1 MPAARRR
8 EFSMTGLF
16 RRPAMQFATVSVLA
30 LAVASPWLYSL
41 SGFPLS
47 KQSSAVAPKT
57 NTIQGELAPAQGVV
71 REAPE
76 VAQQSSPAAAPP
88 PAPVAPNAPQANF
101 QTRKRAQIAAEV
113 LSPGIAPQPAPAPL
127 QEYATRSHSQEPI
140 ARSAR
145 DRRGGSSFQ
154 PATSAPAIA
163 GSDADKRQL
172 AAPGGSVVT
181 SERYAPAY
189 QRPAENR
196 DQFANA
202 PVNGFK
208 DVMQDAVSTFSID
221 VDTASYSVVRSQLT
235 RYQLPSPQSVRT
247 EELINYFPYD
257 YARPASA
264 NEPFATDVSVMP
276 NPWAKGRKLMRIG
289 IQGYQIKAEER
300 PPANL
305 VFLVDTSGS
314 MDGPNR
320 LPLVRRSLEMLVETL
335 RPEDRVAIVAYAGSA
350 GTVLEPTTASNK
362 NQILAALDNLK
373 AGGSTAG
380 GEGLQLAYRLAE
392 RNFDPKA
399 VNRIMLATDGDFNVG
414 ITNRDEL
421 KGFVESKR
429 DKGIFLSVL
438 GFGMGNLNDSLMQAL
453 AQNGNGVAAYIDT
466 LAEARKV
473 MVDQASTTLFPI
485 AKDVKIQVEFNPAMV
500 SEYRL
505 VGYETRLL
513 NRDDFNNDKVD
524 AGDVGSGASVTA
536 IYDIVPKGAPRLMD
550 ESRYQPEAARRSAEA
565 TPQAGEYAYLKIRY
579 KLPQA
584 TTSTLMA
591 QPITPKNEV
600 TEISQAPESARFAVA
615 VASFGEYLRNAA
627 QMGDVKLEAIIDLAN
642 AAKGADTYG
651 YRAEFV
657 SLVRAAQMAKGN
669 R

>member
-1 MPAARRR
+1 MVGDPGAWIQRRKAEIYARDA
-8 EFSMTGLF
+8 GAGAD
-16 RRPAMQFATVSVLA
+16 RRPLT
-30 LAVASPWLYSL
+30 
-41 SGFPLS
+41 
-47 KQSSAVAPKT
+47 
-57 NTIQGELAPAQGVV
+57 
-71 REAPE
+71 APE
-76 VAQQSSPAAAPP
+76 DSV
-88 PAPVAPNAPQANF
+88 
-101 QTRKRAQIAAEV
+101 
-113 LSPGIAPQPAPAPL
+113 
-127 QEYATRSHSQEPI
+127 
-140 ARSAR
+140 
-145 DRRGGSSFQ
+145 GGN
-154 PATSAPAIA
+154 
-163 GSDADKRQL
+163 
-172 AAPGGSVVT
+172 
-181 SERYAPAY
+181 ERYAPSH
-189 QRPAENR
+189 QRSVENR

-208 DVMQDAVSTFSID
+208 DVRQDAVSTFSID

-235 RYQLPSPQSVRT
+235 RYQLPSPQAVRT

-257 YARPASA
+257 YHRPASA

-276 NPWAKGRKLMRIG
+276 NPWAKGRKLIRIG
-289 IQGYQIKAEER
+289 IQGYQIKTEER

-305 VFLVDTSGS
+305 VFLIDTSGS
-314 MDGPNR
+314 MEGPNR
-320 LPLVRRSLEMLVETL
+320 LPLVRQSLEMLVDTL

-350 GTVLEPTTASNK
+350 GTVLEPTTVSNK
-362 NQILAALDNLK
+362 NQILTALDNLK

-414 ITNRDEL
+414 ITNREEL

-438 GFGMGNLNDSLMQAL
+438 GFGMGNLNDNLMQAL

-473 MVDQASTTLFPI
+473 MVDQASATLFPI
-485 AKDVKIQVEFNPAMV
+485 AKDVKIQIEFNPATV

-505 VGYETRLL
+505 IGYETRLL

-524 AGDVGSGASVTA
+524 AGDVGAGASVTA

-550 ESRYQPEAARRSAEA
+550 DSRYQPEATRPPVEA
-565 TPQAGEYAYLKIRY
+565 ASQASEYAYLKIRY

-584 TTSTLMA
+584 KTSTLMA

-600 TEISQAPESARFAVA
+600 ADISQAPESARFAVA
-615 VASFGEYLRNAA
+615 VASFGEYLRNSA
-627 QMGDVKLEAIIDLAN
+627 QMGDMTLEGIIDLAN
-642 AAKGADTYG
+642 AAKGPDPYG

-657 SLVRAAQMAKGN
+657 SLVRSAEMAKA
-669 R
+669 RSR